1 MTRSAGAVVQEALRQ
16 FASRDYDAFLEVLH
30 PDIEWHPSSSVVAPG
45 ATMLP
50 TYRGRAGIKRW
61 LKTIDESFEEYA
73 PEAREIEDLG
83 EDRALVSAMVTVRRP
98 GGQRTTSE
106 VVWIVTAEDG
116 KLRRMRSYADLEEA
130 RRSAGLGGEA
140 A

>member
-1 MTRSAGAVVQEALRQ
+1 MTESAGTVVQEALQ
-16 FASRDYDAFLEVLH
+16 HFAAHDYDAFLEVLH
-30 PDIEWHPSSSVVAPG
+30 ADVEWHPSSSVVAPG

-50 TYRGRAGIKRW
+50 TYQGHAGIRRW
-61 LKTIDESFEEYA
+61 LKTIDEAFEEYA
-73 PEAREIEDLG
+73 PEAREIENLG
-83 EDRALVSAMVTVRRP
+83 DDRALVSAMVTVRRP

-106 VVWIVTAEDG
+106 VVWIATTEDG
-116 KLRRMRSYADLEEA
+116 KLRRMRSYPDMEEA

>member
-1 MTRSAGAVVQEALRQ
+1 MSGSAGAVVEEALRR
-16 FASRDYDAFLEVLH
+16 FGVGDYEGFLAVLH
-30 PDIEWHPSSSVVAPG
+30 PDVEWHPSSSVVAPG

-50 TYRGRAGIKRW
+50 TYRGHAGIRRW

-83 EDRALVSAMVTVRRP
+83 GDRALVSALVTVRRP

-106 VVWIVTAEDG
+106 VIWIATAEDG
-116 KLRRMRSYADLEEA
+116 KLRRIRSYPDMDEA
-130 RRSAGLGGEA
+130 RRAATLG
-140 A
+140 